1 MIAGFHSASLARR
14 HAAIE
19 ADLDAE
25 LKRPQPDFIRTKRL
39 KQLKLRLKDK
49 LATHVRDTLPH
60 TRR

>member
-1 MIAGFHSASLARR
+1 MITDAHQARLARR

-25 LKRPQPDFIRTKRL
+25 LKRPKPDFIRTKRL
-39 KQLKLRLKDK
+39 KQLKLHLKDT
-49 LATHVRDTLPH
+49 LATYRSDRPSH

>member
-1 MIAGFHSASLARR
+1 MIAGAYSTSLARR

-19 ADLDAE
+19 TDLDAE
-25 LKRPQPDFIRTKRL
+25 LKRPQPDFIRAKRL

-49 LATHVRDTLPH
+49 LVAHLRSNPSH